1 MATPSWLSL
10 RSVKLECIGPDSQ
23 TPQQISWASF
33 SLLAKLAK
41 SNWKGPLRRLG
52 RPHGRNKKRFVFLGA
67 GAYDT
72 GYVFRET
79 RKDVR
84 ATCTYLI
91 FLPSSNDIII
101 IFKNNTHLFSFYK
114 TIMSINILPKPSSND
129 AIYFS
134 SKNNTRLFFLS

>member
-1 MATPSWLSL
+1 MATSSWSSL

-67 GAYDT
+67 GAYGT

-79 RKDVR
+79 RKDVHVR
-84 ATCTYLI
+84 ATGTYLI

-101 IFKNNTHLFSFYK
+101 FSKIIHIFFP
-114 TIMSINILPKPSSND
+114 SIKQ
-129 AIYFS
+129 
-134 SKNNTRLFFLS
+134 